1 MTIQRGLFHYGDINA
16 KKEAKMEIKP
26 RFFQDPNQS
35 FFLFGPRGTG
45 KTTYLKQKLE
55 NAIFIDL
62 LDPEGFRN
70 YSARPERLR
79 EVVEGQRLG
88 ATMVIDEIQKVP
100 QLLNVVHQLIE
111 QKSGWRFILTGSSAR
126 KLKRAD
132 VDLLAG
138 RAVVKTMHPFM
149 AAELGMEF
157 LLEKALTLGMV
168 PLVLDALNPEEAIRA
183 YIALY
188 LREEVQMEGL
198 VRNIGSFNR
207 FLESISFSHGASL
220 NVSEVARDCQ
230 VERKTV
236 EGYISILE
244 DLLLAFRI
252 PVFAKRAKRHL
263 SSHPKFYLFDAGVF
277 RSLRPAG
284 PLDAPQEV
292 EGGALEGLV
301 VQHLRA
307 WNAYRRDACQL
318 YFWRTKSGNEVD
330 LVVYGEDTFCAI
342 EVKNAARVHAKML
355 KGLLAFKEDYPEAK
369 TCLLYRGKERLK
381 IKGILCHPVEEFL
394 KNLLPERPIQI

>member
-1 MTIQRGLFHYGDINA
+1 LTRHGELFHYGIANS
-16 KKEAKMEIKP
+16 KKEGKMEIKP

-45 KTTYLKQKLE
+45 KTTWLRQELE

-62 LDPEGFRN
+62 LDPESFRN

-79 EVVEGQRLG
+79 EVVEGQRPG
-88 ATMVIDEIQKVP
+88 TTIVIDEIQKVP
-100 QLLNVVHQLIE
+100 QLLDVVHQLIE

-126 KLKRAD
+126 KLKRTD

-149 AAELGMEF
+149 AAELGEEF

-168 PLVLDALNPEEAIRA
+168 PLVLDAPNPEEAIGA
-183 YIALY
+183 YLALY

-252 PVFAKRAKRHL
+252 AVFAKRAKRHL
-263 SSHPKFYLFDAGVF
+263 ASHPKFYLFDSGVF
-277 RSLRPAG
+277 RAVRPAG

-307 WNAYRRDACQL
+307 WNAYSGDRCQI

-330 LVVYGEDTFCAI
+330 FVVYGEDTFCAI
-342 EVKNAARVHAKML
+342 EVKNAAKVHAKML
-355 KGLLAFKEDYPEAK
+355 KGLLSFKEDYPEAE
-369 TCLLYRGKERLK
+369 TCLLYRGKEHLK
-381 IKGILCHPVEEFL
+381 IKGILCQPVEDFL
-394 KNLLPERPIQI
+394 KNLQPERPIQM

>member
-1 MTIQRGLFHYGDINA
+1 
-16 KKEAKMEIKP
+16 MEIKP

-45 KTTYLKQKLE
+45 KTTWLRQKLE
-55 NAIFIDL
+55 KAIFIDL

-79 EVVEGQRLG
+79 EVVEGQRPG
-88 ATMVIDEIQKVP
+88 TTIVIDEIQKVP
-100 QLLNVVHQLIE
+100 QLLDVVHQMIE

-138 RAVVKTMHPFM
+138 RAVVRTMHPFM
-149 AAELGMEF
+149 AAELGEEF
-157 LLEKALTLGMV
+157 LLKKALTLGMV
-168 PLVLDALNPEEAIRA
+168 PLVLDAPNPEEAIGA
-183 YIALY
+183 YLTLY
-188 LREEVQMEGL
+188 LREEVQMESL
-198 VRNIGSFNR
+198 VRNIGSFSR
-207 FLESISFSHGASL
+207 FLESISFSHRASL

-252 PVFAKRAKRHL
+252 AVFTKRAKRHL
-263 SSHPKFYLFDAGVF
+263 ASHPKFYLFDSGVF
-277 RSLRPAG
+277 RAIRPAG

-301 VQHLRA
+301 LQHLRA
-307 WNAYRRDACQL
+307 WNAYRGDRCQI

-330 LVVYGEDTFCAI
+330 FVVYGEDTFCAI

-355 KGLLAFKEDYPEAK
+355 KGLLSFKEDYPEAL
-369 TCLLYRGKERLK
+369 TCLLYRGNERLK
-381 IKGILCHPVEEFL
+381 IKSILCQPVEDFL
-394 KNLLPERPIQI
+394 KNLHPERPIQI